1 MIKLIIS
8 FFLIFVPLIVSSNDI
23 IGCQIYTEKY
33 NKIYRLPNK
42 LLTSI
47 SLVESG
53 VIEGNTVNPW
63 PWALNVNGKSKYF
76 DNKKDTLSF
85 LRESLQKNRNIDVGC
100 MQINYK
106 FHGHNFK
113 NLDHILNPEENVKY
127 AAEFL
132 NKLFKRHKSWN
143 EAISHY
149 HSSEPSRKKR
159 YLKKVRNFWDKL
171 RQKQIN
177 VSHTST
183 QGLDKKKIEY
193 FRQLLK
199 KEKQHI

>member
-8 FFLIFVPLIVSSNDI
+8 FFLIYVPSIVSSNDF

-53 VIEGNTVNPW
+53 VIEGNMVNSW

-85 LRESLQKNRNIDVGC
+85 LKESLKKNRNIDVGC

-106 FHGHNFK
+106 FHGQNFK

-132 NKLFKRHKSWN
+132 KKLFKRHKSWN
-143 EAISHY
+143 EAISRY

-171 RQKQIN
+171 RQRHIHLN
-177 VSHTST
+177 HTST
-183 QGLDKKKIEY
+183 QNLHKKKIEY
-193 FRQLLK
+193 FKQLLE

>member
-8 FFLIFVPLIVSSNDI
+8 FLLIYLPLIVSSNDI

-53 VIEGNTVNPW
+53 VIEGNKVNPW

-85 LRESLQKNRNIDVGC
+85 LRENLQKNMNIDVGC

-132 NKLFKRHKSWN
+132 KKLFKRHKSWN
-143 EAISHY
+143 EAISRY

-177 VSHTST
+177 IDHTST
-183 QGLDKKKIEY
+183 QNLDKKKIEY
-193 FRQLLK
+193 FRQLLE
-199 KEKQHI
+199 KEKQRI

>member
-8 FFLIFVPLIVSSNDI
+8 FFFIYVPLIVSSNDI

-33 NKIYRLPNK
+33 NKMYRLPNK

-53 VIEGNTVNPW
+53 VIEGNKINSW

-76 DNKKDTLSF
+76 DNKKETLKF
-85 LRESLQKNRNIDVGC
+85 LKESLQKNRNIDVGC

-132 NKLFKRHKSWN
+132 KKLFKKHKSWN
-143 EAISHY
+143 EAISATILQNHL
-149 HSSEPSRKKR
+149 EKKR
-159 YLKKVRNFWDKL
+159 YLKKVRNFG
-171 RQKQIN
+171 I
-177 VSHTST
+177 S
-183 QGLDKKKIEY
+183 
-193 FRQLLK
+193 
-199 KEKQHI
+199 

>member
-8 FFLIFVPLIVSSNDI
+8 FFLIYVPSSVSSNDVV
-23 IGCQIYTEKY
+23 GCQIYTEKY

-53 VIEGNTVNPW
+53 VIEGNKINPW

-85 LRESLQKNRNIDVGC
+85 LRKSLQTNRNIDVGC

-132 NKLFKRHKSWN
+132 KKLFKKHKSWN
-143 EAISHY
+143 EAISRY

-159 YLKKVRNFWDKL
+159 YLKKVRDFWDKL
-171 RQKQIN
+171 RQRQIHTN
-177 VSHTST
+177 HTST
-183 QGLDKKKIEY
+183 QNLDKKKIEY
-193 FRQLLK
+193 FRQLLGR
-199 KEKQHI
+199 EKQNI

>member
-8 FFLIFVPLIVSSNDI
+8 FFLIYAPLIVSSNDI

-53 VIEGNTVNPW
+53 IVEGNTVNPW
-63 PWALNVNGKSKYF
+63 PWSLNVNGKSKYF
-76 DNKKDTLSF
+76 NNKKDTLSF
-85 LRESLQKNRNIDVGC
+85 LEESLKKNRNIDVGC

-132 NKLFKRHKSWN
+132 KKLFKRHKSWN
-143 EAISHY
+143 EAISRY
-149 HSSEPSRKKR
+149 HSSEPARKR
-159 YLKKVRNFWDKL
+159 IYLTKVRSFWDKL
-171 RQKQIN
+171 RQRKIHIN
-177 VSHTST
+177 QTST
-183 QGLDKKKIEY
+183 QNLDKKKIEF
-193 FRQLLK
+193 FRKLLE
-199 KEKQHI
+199 KEKKYI

>member
-33 NKIYRLPNK
+33 NKMYRLPNK

-53 VIEGNTVNPW
+53 VIEGNTVNSW

-76 DNKKDTLSF
+76 DNKKETLSF

-132 NKLFKRHKSWN
+132 KKLFKRHKSWN
-143 EAISHY
+143 EAISRY

-171 RQKQIN
+171 RQRQIHLN
-177 VSHTST
+177 HTST
-183 QGLDKKKIEY
+183 QNLDKKKIEY
-193 FRQLLK
+193 FRQLLE

>member
-1 MIKLIIS
+1 MIKLLIS
-8 FFLIFVPLIVSSNDI
+8 FSLIFIPLIASSGDI
-23 IGCQIYTEKY
+23 SGCQIFTEKY
-33 NKIYRLPNK
+33 NKIYNLPNK

-53 VIEGNTVNPW
+53 IAEGKKVNPW

-76 DNKKDTLSF
+76 DNKRDTLNF
-85 LRESLQKNRNIDVGC
+85 LEENLQKNRNIDVGC

-132 NKLFKRHKSWN
+132 KKLFKRHKSWN
-143 EAISHY
+143 EAISRY
-149 HSSEPSRKKR
+149 HSSEPARKKR
-159 YLKKVRNFWDKL
+159 YLTKVRNFWDKL
-171 RQKQIN
+171 RQRKIY
-177 VSHTST
+177 VDHTSN
-183 QGLDKKKIEY
+183 QNLNKKKIEH
-193 FRQLLK
+193 FRKLLE

>member
-8 FFLIFVPLIVSSNDI
+8 FLLIYVPLIVSSNDM
-23 IGCQIYTEKY
+23 IGCQVYTEKY
-33 NKIYRLPNK
+33 NKKYRLPNK

-53 VIEGNTVNPW
+53 VIEGDSVNPW

-85 LRESLQKNRNIDVGC
+85 LKESLQKSRNIDVGC

-132 NKLFKRHKSWN
+132 KKLFKRHKSWN
-143 EAISHY
+143 EAISRY

-171 RQKQIN
+171 RQRQRHIHLN
-177 VSHTST
+177 HTST
-183 QGLDKKKIEY
+183 QNLNKKKNRI
-193 FRQLLK
+193 F
-199 KEKQHI
+199 

>member
-1 MIKLIIS
+1 MIKSIIS
-8 FFLIFVPLIVSSNDI
+8 FFLIYVPLIVSSNDI

-132 NKLFKRHKSWN
+132 KKLFKRHKSWN
-143 EAISHY
+143 EAISRY

-171 RQKQIN
+171 RQRQIHIN
-177 VSHTST
+177 HTST
-183 QGLDKKKIEY
+183 QNLDKKK
-193 FRQLLK
+193 
-199 KEKQHI
+199 